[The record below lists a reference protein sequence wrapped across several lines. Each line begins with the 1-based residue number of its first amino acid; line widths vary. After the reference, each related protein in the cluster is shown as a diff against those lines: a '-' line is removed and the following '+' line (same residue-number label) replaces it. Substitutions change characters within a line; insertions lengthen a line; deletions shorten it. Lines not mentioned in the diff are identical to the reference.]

1 MIVVASD
8 DIYVYK
14 FFFANNQKGLSSW
27 SKFTVQGD
35 VRGVQF
41 LESDLFILCVKNGK
55 TNLLKDPLE
64 TGRVDPSGFNTHLDM
79 RVSRTVSANT
89 NTIQLPYEPESTDT
103 LEVYT
108 HDGLK

>member
-1 MIVVASD
+1 MKLPHVPQYIQTPLASVSGSNTEQMIVVASD

-41 LESDLFILCVKNGK
+41 LESDLYILCVKNGK
-55 TNLLKDPLE
+55 TNLLKIPLE
-64 TGRVDPSGFNTHLDM
+64 TGRVDAGGFNTHLDM
-79 RVSRTVSANT
+79 RR
-89 NTIQLPYEPESTDT
+89 
-103 LEVYT
+103 
-108 HDGLK
+108 